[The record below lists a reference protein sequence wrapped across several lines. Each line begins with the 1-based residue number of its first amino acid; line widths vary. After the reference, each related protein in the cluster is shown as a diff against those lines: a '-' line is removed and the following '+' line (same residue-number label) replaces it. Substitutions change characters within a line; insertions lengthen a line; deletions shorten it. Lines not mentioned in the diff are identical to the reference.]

1 MKSRLQFFLR
11 QENPDFTEGGKAPK
25 TVFGSKAL
33 EVKFAKLQAAA
44 EQAGAQIDDCMM
56 MDLVIFDW
64 LIPAHLDEAVKEFI
78 KRHHRK
84 RQADATASQKVVA
97 AKKKD
102 TTKMEEALDEF
113 H

>member
-1 MKSRLQFFLR
+1 MKSRLQFFLH
-11 QENPDFTEGGKAPK
+11 QENPDFTEGGNAPK

-44 EQAGAQIDDCMM
+44 QQADEQIDDCMM

-64 LIPAHLDEAVKEFI
+64 LIPAHLDEAVKEWN
-78 KRHHRK
+78 KRHPQK
-84 RQADATASQKVVA
+84 SKADATGSQKAVA
-97 AKKKD
+97 AKKKE